1 MANEKEIL
9 VHFLHGESQRS
20 ISRTLQVSRNTV
32 SKVVTAYQV
41 QGLDP
46 GKLPE
51 LPDDVLH
58 QKLFPDDVAA
68 SLQTPPDYAFVHKEL
83 LKDGVTL
90 KQLWEEYVMDCRET
104 GKLYFRYTQFCKKY
118 RDYVSSNRLTMH
130 IHHKPGERLMVDWAG
145 TTIPLYNPVTG
156 AISKTYMFVCTL
168 PFSMYCYAE
177 VFPDMKEES
186 WIQAHI
192 HALAFFGGSTRLLV
206 PDNLTTGIV
215 SNRKYEDPVVN
226 KAYQELADHY
236 GMTILPARVLTPKDK
251 AAVEGSVGQ
260 LTTHIIGKLRNHHF
274 FSLYEINSAVDGLL
288 KKFNKAPFQKKD
300 GSRYSV
306 FLTEEL
312 PFLQPLPRFPYE
324 YAEWRKATVQLNYH
338 ITVDHQ
344 NYSVPF
350 RYVHKRVD
358 VRLTSKVVEIYYEGT
373 RIASH
378 RRLTGRWGQYDTI
391 TEHMPP
397 NHQLYSQWDGN
408 RFRRW
413 AKKCGP
419 SAEIVVN
426 RLLSSYRVEEQA
438 YKGCIGLL
446 KLSEKY
452 GTDRLDKACRLALEK
467 MPVPRYKLVKGILD
481 EKLDIGLTPEESE
494 CQTAPQSNADDNSHA
509 FVRGAAYYGGDHHEE

>member
-206 PDNLTTGIV
+206 PDNLKTGIV

-260 LTTHIIGKLRNHHF
+260 LTTHIIR
-274 FSLYEINSAVDGLL
+274 
-288 KKFNKAPFQKKD
+288 
-300 GSRYSV
+300 
-306 FLTEEL
+306 
-312 PFLQPLPRFPYE
+312 
-324 YAEWRKATVQLNYH
+324 
-338 ITVDHQ
+338 
-344 NYSVPF
+344 
-350 RYVHKRVD
+350 
-358 VRLTSKVVEIYYEGT
+358 
-373 RIASH
+373 
-378 RRLTGRWGQYDTI
+378 
-391 TEHMPP
+391 
-397 NHQLYSQWDGN
+397 
-408 RFRRW
+408 
-413 AKKCGP
+413 
-419 SAEIVVN
+419 
-426 RLLSSYRVEEQA
+426 
-438 YKGCIGLL
+438 
-446 KLSEKY
+446 KLS
-452 GTDRLDKACRLALEK
+452 
-467 MPVPRYKLVKGILD
+467 I
-481 EKLDIGLTPEESE
+481 
-494 CQTAPQSNADDNSHA
+494 PQ
-509 FVRGAAYYGGDHHEE
+509 